1 MADELKPEERARIKI
16 DEQLADAGWHIADRG
31 GVTYEH
37 NAIALVEGLLE
48 GNKEADYLLFVD
60 GKVVG
65 VLEAKRS
72 DIDLVSAAGGQAV
85 RLVRTETPLG
95 WRKSTMTRCATVCSE
110 IGLLRFSYKVTDFVR
125 YDKENFSISC
135 KALALC
141 TKTAKEKLT
150 L

>member
-72 DIDLVSAAGGQAV
+72 DIDLESAARRTLASSRTT
-85 RLVRTETPLG
+85 RLRRRRSKRRRRPKPWVSSL
-95 WRKSTMTRCATVCSE
+95 
-110 IGLLRFSYKVTDFVR
+110 
-125 YDKENFSISC
+125 
-135 KALALC
+135 
-141 TKTAKEKLT
+141 
-150 L
+150 